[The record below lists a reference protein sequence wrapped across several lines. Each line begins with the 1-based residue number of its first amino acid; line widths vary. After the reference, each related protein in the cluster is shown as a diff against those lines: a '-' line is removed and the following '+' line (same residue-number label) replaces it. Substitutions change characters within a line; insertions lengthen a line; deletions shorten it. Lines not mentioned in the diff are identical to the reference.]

1 MKHHVLINRL
11 GRGVLAV
18 SLGLSFLCA
27 PRAASAQLGAL
38 KQTVANEGVI
48 KPHNP
53 ATSTLTK
60 VLNLEP
66 ADFTSKVNG
75 LEYELGFRDDR
86 VSYARIYRNSRQT
99 LEMGDLLRYLSAV
112 PYIDETQKPKSLKWQ
127 AENRFYDLFPPLG
140 KGSTSMK
147 EILKDTGVLSRS
159 ITFEVDSGRV
169 VNVGDWRAVMRE
181 TGQYVQHSESM
192 TGFRVILRSHDGSAF
207 AIAYKYIYLSTDPTA
222 VQEDSGFDYLA
233 VMSRET
239 FYDYLIGTIA
249 ASSGPAKADGY
260 EGLLARIISSP
271 AYRTTKAQRL
281 ALAMIRYAELSEAPL
296 ANVIERYHKSVQDF
310 PETESFVANLLLKSN
325 FPKLGP
331 GTRERHYQFVGEV
344 GGPEVIGEI
353 LKKMPIDGDGK
364 ELAVRT
370 LARIAE
376 RHDLPTPPG
385 AAAPIKDLRS
395 WGAQFAPAK

>member
-1 MKHHVLINRL
+1 MKQV
-11 GRGVLAV
+11 V
-18 SLGLSFLCA
+18 
-27 PRAASAQLGAL
+27 AS
-38 KQTVANEGVI
+38 EGVI

-75 LEYELGFRDDR
+75 LEYELGFRDER
-86 VSYARIYRNSRQT
+86 VVYARIYRNSRQS

-112 PYIDETQKPKSLKWQ
+112 PHVDETHKPKSMKWQ

-147 EILKDTGVLSRS
+147 EILKDTGVLARS
-159 ITFEVDSGRV
+159 ITYEVDSGRV

-181 TGQYVQHSESM
+181 TGQYVQHSKSM

-207 AIAYKYIYLSTDPTA
+207 AIAYKYIYRSTDPTA
-222 VQEDSGFDYLA
+222 VQEDSRFDYLS
-233 VMSRET
+233 VMTRET

-249 ASSGPAKADGY
+249 ASSGPARADGY
-260 EGLLARIISSP
+260 EEFLGRVVPST

-281 ALAMIRYAELSEAPL
+281 ALAVIRYAELSETPL
-296 ANVIERYHKSVQDF
+296 ANVVERYRKSVQDL
-310 PETESFVANLLLKSN
+310 PETESFVAKLLLKSN

-344 GGPEVIGEI
+344 GGPELIGEI
-353 LKKMPIDGDGK
+353 LKKMPIDGAGK
-364 ELAVRT
+364 EQAVRT

-376 RHDLPTPPG
+376 RHDLPAPPD
-385 AAAPIKDLRS
+385 AAAPISDLRS
-395 WGAQFAPAK
+395 WGAPLLPAK